1 MRVLMIEWFL
11 PESTYTLEL
20 TKELNV
26 DLTIVCRRGTNIPQK
41 KTLDILYQGG
51 EHNKLRAAK
60 QYLCGLMRLKREI
73 LSGNYNIVHVQGFK
87 DAKREIPFY
96 EKLKKQKDFPLVHTV
111 HNLLPHEATETDKT
125 LYGDFYKDCD
135 LLVVHN
141 QWCKTLLMQDYGIS
155 EEKILVTPHG
165 HYSIETEWTNKGM
178 RTNGNWE
185 RYTNFLLFGLF
196 RKYKGI
202 DILLHAIAQIPPEK
216 RRNMHWTIAGN
227 QFKALDDTDYSKM
240 IWDLGIQNSVSL
252 EVHYIPENALP
263 LLFGNAD
270 YAVFPYREIYGSGA
284 LLMAMTFGKLIITSD
299 IPVFKEETNDGEIGF
314 LFASENSED
323 LARVMIEA
331 HELKQK
337 EYEKKQQKIRKLLN
351 TKYNWKFSDK
361 LLVDGYRKIFNQ

>member
-1 MRVLMIEWFL
+1 
-11 PESTYTLEL
+11 
-20 TKELNV
+20 
-26 DLTIVCRRGTNIPQK
+26 
-41 KTLDILYQGG
+41 
-51 EHNKLRAAK
+51 
-60 QYLCGLMRLKREI
+60 
-73 LSGNYNIVHVQGFK
+73 
-87 DAKREIPFY
+87 
-96 EKLKKQKDFPLVHTV
+96 
-111 HNLLPHEATETDKT
+111 
-125 LYGDFYKDCD
+125 
-135 LLVVHN
+135 
-141 QWCKTLLMQDYGIS
+141 
-155 EEKILVTPHG
+155 
-165 HYSIETEWTNKGM
+165 
-178 RTNGNWE
+178 
-185 RYTNFLLFGLF
+185 
-196 RKYKGI
+196 
-202 DILLHAIAQIPPEK
+202 
-216 RRNMHWTIAGN
+216 MHWTIAGN

-331 HELKQK
+331 NELKQK
-337 EYEKKQQKIRKLLN
+337 EYEKKQQKIRKLLD